1 MVFQASKRSRR
12 WQCQLYPALLD
23 SRFRGNDDKC
33 QHGLANEHEIINRGA
48 PMTSASLSEGIEN
61 TPPRGWATLLLHHL
75 QISSLRLSSFVLGIF
90 LPFISDDLGLTPLE
104 AGLLQ
109 GVWWI
114 TAALAI
120 LPFGIWLSRFRPV
133 PMNLI
138 SLLLVTPFLFAQGL
152 AFNFASLFLA
162 RFFAALFHMI
172 GLAARPMLFQQWAA
186 RRQYTLINAVGL
198 SQHSLLLAVAI
209 STGALLIAAL
219 GSWRLAYFA
228 QGVFLL
234 AQLLAWIVAARESRA
249 PAPELNQALES
260 ARRTPL
266 SALRAYPQ
274 GWLIGLVM
282 FSLSATWTAIVTF
295 LPTLMLE
302 ERGIPI
308 SLGGPL
314 LGFLYYGL
322 IPGALAGGLINRWA
336 SNRRLLLTVPA
347 SLNVLLAL
355 GISLTHGTAPLAVL
369 IAGMGL
375 VWVAVPALEMLP
387 FEFEGIAP
395 REVTAI
401 SALVVTLSA
410 LGFAA
415 GPMITGAVAQF
426 TGSLQAGLVAMS
438 LASAVG
444 VGAGLMYPARR
455 ADVSYND
462 VESEN

>member
-1 MVFQASKRSRR
+1 
-12 WQCQLYPALLD
+12 
-23 SRFRGNDDKC
+23 
-33 QHGLANEHEIINRGA
+33 
-48 PMTSASLSEGIEN
+48 MTSVSLSEGIEH

-90 LPFISDDLGLTPLE
+90 LPFISDDLELTPLE

-133 PMNLI
+133 PMNLV

-186 RRQYTLINAVGL
+186 RRQYTLINTVGL

-219 GSWRLAYFA
+219 GSWRLAYFM
-228 QGVFLL
+228 QGAFLL
-234 AQLLAWIVAARESRA
+234 AQLLAWIFTARESRA
-249 PAPELNQALES
+249 PTQELNQALRS
-260 ARRTPL
+260 ARQTPL
-266 SALRAYPQ
+266 SALRAYPR
-274 GWLIGLVM
+274 GWLIGMVM

-295 LPTLMLE
+295 LPTLMIE

-308 SLGGPL
+308 GLGGPL

-322 IPGALAGGLINRWA
+322 IPGALAGGLVNRWA
-336 SNRRLLLTVPA
+336 SNRRLLLAIPA

-355 GISLTHGTAPLAVL
+355 GISLIHGMLPLAVL

-387 FEFEGIAP
+387 FEFEGITP

-401 SALVVTLSA
+401 SALIVTLSA
-410 LGFAA
+410 LGFAT
-415 GPMITGAVAQF
+415 GPMITGAVAQL
-426 TGSLQAGLVAMS
+426 TGSLQTGLVAMS
-438 LASAVG
+438 LVCTAG
-444 VGAGLMYPARR
+444 IGAGLLYPARR
-455 ADVSYND
+455 TDF
-462 VESEN
+462 

>member
-1 MVFQASKRSRR
+1 
-12 WQCQLYPALLD
+12 
-23 SRFRGNDDKC
+23 
-33 QHGLANEHEIINRGA
+33 
-48 PMTSASLSEGIEN
+48 MTSASLSEGIED
-61 TPPRGWATLLLHHL
+61 TRPRGWTALLLHHL

-90 LPFISDDLGLTPLE
+90 LPFITADLGLTPLQ

-114 TAALAI
+114 TAALAV
-120 LPFGIWLSRFRPV
+120 LPFGIWLSRFRPI
-133 PMNLI
+133 PMNLV

-152 AFNFASLFLA
+152 AFNFLSLFMA

-198 SQHSLLLAVAI
+198 SQHSLLLAIAI
-209 STGALLIAAL
+209 STGALLITAL
-219 GSWRLAYFA
+219 GSWRLAYFV
-228 QGVFLL
+228 QGAFLL
-234 AQLLAWIVAARESRA
+234 AQVLAWVIVARESRA
-249 PAPELNQALES
+249 PTHELGQALHTTS
-260 ARRTPL
+260 QTPL

-295 LPTLMLE
+295 LPTLMAE
-302 ERGIPI
+302 ERDIPL

-322 IPGALAGGLINRWA
+322 IPGALLGSYINRRA
-336 SNRRLLLTVPA
+336 TNRRLLLTTPA
-347 SLNVLLAL
+347 LLNVVLAL
-355 GISLTHGTAPLAVL
+355 GITLTHGIVPLAAL

-375 VWVAVPALEMLP
+375 VWIAVPALEMLP
-387 FEFEGIAP
+387 FEFEDIAP
-395 REVTAI
+395 REVAAM

-415 GPMITGAVAQF
+415 GPMITGAVAQL
-426 TGSLQAGLVAMS
+426 TGSLQTGLLAMS
-438 LASAVG
+438 LASGVG
-444 VGAGLMYPARR
+444 VVAGIFYPAHVAETQGTRFHEAR
-455 ADVSYND
+455 Q
-462 VESEN
+462 

>member
-1 MVFQASKRSRR
+1 
-12 WQCQLYPALLD
+12 
-23 SRFRGNDDKC
+23 
-33 QHGLANEHEIINRGA
+33 
-48 PMTSASLSEGIEN
+48 MTSVSLSEGIEH

-90 LPFISDDLGLTPLE
+90 LPFISDDLELTPLE

-114 TAALAI
+114 TAAVAV

-133 PMNLI
+133 PMNLV

-186 RRQYTLINAVGL
+186 RRQYTLINSIGL
-198 SQHSLLLAVAI
+198 SQHSLLLATAI

-219 GSWRLAYFA
+219 GSWRLAYFM
-228 QGVFLL
+228 QGAFLL
-234 AQLLAWIVAARESRA
+234 AQLLAWILTARESRA
-249 PAPELNQALES
+249 PTQELNQALQS
-260 ARRTPL
+260 ARQTPL
-266 SALRAYPQ
+266 SALRAYPR
-274 GWLIGLVM
+274 GWLIGMVM

-336 SNRRLLLTVPA
+336 LNRRLLLAIPA

-355 GISLTHGTAPLAVL
+355 GISLIHGTLPLAVL

-387 FEFEGIAP
+387 FEFEGITP

-401 SALVVTLSA
+401 SALIVTLSA
-410 LGFAA
+410 LGFAT
-415 GPMITGAVAQF
+415 GPMITGAVAQL
-426 TGSLQAGLVAMS
+426 TGSLQNGLVAMS
-438 LASAVG
+438 LVCTAG
-444 VGAGLMYPARR
+444 IGAGLLYPARR
-455 ADVSYND
+455 TAF
-462 VESEN
+462 

>member
-1 MVFQASKRSRR
+1 
-12 WQCQLYPALLD
+12 
-23 SRFRGNDDKC
+23 
-33 QHGLANEHEIINRGA
+33 
-48 PMTSASLSEGIEN
+48 MTSESLSEGIEN

-90 LPFISDDLGLTPLE
+90 LPFISDDLELTPLE

-120 LPFGIWLSRFRPV
+120 LPFGIWFSRFRPV

-172 GLAARPMLFQQWAA
+172 GLSARPMLFQQWAA

-198 SQHSLLLAVAI
+198 SQHSLLLAIAI

-219 GSWRLAYFA
+219 GSWRLAYFM
-228 QGVFLL
+228 QGAFLL
-234 AQLLAWIVAARESRA
+234 GQMLAWVVTARESRA
-249 PAPELNQALES
+249 PTQELNQALQS

-266 SALRAYPQ
+266 SALRVYPH
-274 GWLIGLVM
+274 GWLVGVVM

-295 LPTLMLE
+295 LPTLMLD

-308 SLGGPL
+308 SVAGPL

-322 IPGALAGGLINRWA
+322 IPGALAGGIVSRWA
-336 SNRRLLLTVPA
+336 SNRRLLLTIPA

-355 GISLTHGTAPLAVL
+355 GISLTNDVAPLAVL

-387 FEFEGIAP
+387 FEFEGITP
-395 REVTAI
+395 REVATM
-401 SALVVTLSA
+401 SALTVTLSA
-410 LGFAA
+410 LGFAT

-426 TGSLQAGLVAMS
+426 TGSLQSGLVAMS
-438 LASAVG
+438 LVSTVG
-444 VGAGLMYPARR
+444 VVAGLMYPGRR
-455 ADVSYND
+455 TDFR
-462 VESEN
+462 ES

>member
-1 MVFQASKRSRR
+1 
-12 WQCQLYPALLD
+12 
-23 SRFRGNDDKC
+23 
-33 QHGLANEHEIINRGA
+33 
-48 PMTSASLSEGIEN
+48 MTSASLSEGIED
-61 TPPRGWATLLLHHL
+61 TRPRGWAALLLHHL

-90 LPFISDDLGLTPLE
+90 LPFITADLGLTPLQ

-114 TAALAI
+114 TAALAV
-120 LPFGIWLSRFRPV
+120 LPFGIWLSRFRPI

-152 AFNFASLFLA
+152 AFNFLSLFMA

-198 SQHSLLLAVAI
+198 SQHSLLLAIAI
-209 STGALLIAAL
+209 STGALLITAL
-219 GSWRLAYFA
+219 GSWRLAYFG
-228 QGVFLL
+228 QGAFLL
-234 AQLLAWIVAARESRA
+234 AQVLAWVIVARESRA
-249 PAPELNQALES
+249 PTHELGQALHTAS
-260 ARRTPL
+260 QTPL

-295 LPTLMLE
+295 LPTLMAE
-302 ERGIPI
+302 ERDIPL

-322 IPGALAGGLINRWA
+322 IPGALLGSYINRRA
-336 SNRRLLLTVPA
+336 TNRRLLLTIPA
-347 SLNVLLAL
+347 LLNVVLAL
-355 GISLTHGTAPLAVL
+355 GITLTHGIVPLAVL

-375 VWVAVPALEMLP
+375 VWIAVPALEMLP
-387 FEFEGIAP
+387 FEFEDIAP
-395 REVTAI
+395 REVAAM

-415 GPMITGAVAQF
+415 GPMITGAVAQL
-426 TGSLQAGLVAMS
+426 TGSLQTGLLAMS
-438 LASAVG
+438 LASGVG
-444 VGAGLMYPARR
+444 VVAGIFYPANV
-455 ADVSYND
+455 A
-462 VESEN
+462 ETQGT

>member
-1 MVFQASKRSRR
+1 
-12 WQCQLYPALLD
+12 
-23 SRFRGNDDKC
+23 
-33 QHGLANEHEIINRGA
+33 
-48 PMTSASLSEGIEN
+48 MTSASLSEGIEN

-90 LPFISDDLGLTPLE
+90 LPFISDDLDLTPLE

-114 TAALAI
+114 TAAVAV
-120 LPFGIWLSRFRPV
+120 LPFGIFLSRFRPV

-172 GLAARPMLFQQWAA
+172 GLASRPMLFQQWAA
-186 RRQYTLINAVGL
+186 RRQYTLLNAVGL
-198 SQHSLLLAVAI
+198 SQHSLLLAFAI
-209 STGALLIAAL
+209 STGALLIAVL
-219 GSWRLAYFA
+219 GSWRLAYFM
-228 QGVFLL
+228 QGAFLL
-234 AQLLAWIVAARESRA
+234 AQLLAWILTARESRA
-249 PAPELNQALES
+249 PVQELNQALRS
-260 ARRTPL
+260 ARQTPL
-266 SALRAYPQ
+266 SALRAYPR
-274 GWLIGLVM
+274 GWLIGVVM

-336 SNRRLLLTVPA
+336 SNRRLLLTIPA
-347 SLNVLLAL
+347 LSNVLLAL
-355 GISLTHGTAPLAVL
+355 GISLIHGTAPLAVL

-375 VWVAVPALEMLP
+375 VWVAVPALEILP
-387 FEFEGIAP
+387 FEFEGITP

-410 LGFAA
+410 LGFAT
-415 GPMITGAVAQF
+415 GPMITGTVAQL
-426 TGSLQAGLVAMS
+426 TGSLQTGLVAMS
-438 LASAVG
+438 LVSAIG
-444 VGAGLMYPARR
+444 VGAGLAYPAQKYSTST
-455 ADVSYND
+455 D
-462 VESEN
+462 

>member
-1 MVFQASKRSRR
+1 M
-12 WQCQLYPALLD
+12 
-23 SRFRGNDDKC
+23 
-33 QHGLANEHEIINRGA
+33 
-48 PMTSASLSEGIEN
+48 
-61 TPPRGWATLLLHHL
+61 
-75 QISSLRLSSFVLGIF
+75 LGIF

-152 AFNFASLFLA
+152 AFNFASLILA

-186 RRQYTLINAVGL
+186 RRQYTLVNAVGL
-198 SQHSLLLAVAI
+198 SQHSLLLSIAI

-219 GSWRLAYFA
+219 GSWRLAYFM
-228 QGVFLL
+228 QGAFLL
-234 AQLLAWIVAARESRA
+234 AQLLAWIFTTRESRA
-249 PAPELNQALES
+249 PAQELDQALQHT
-260 ARRTPL
+260 RQTPL

-274 GWLIGLVM
+274 GWLVGAVM

-336 SNRRLLLTVPA
+336 SNRRLLLTIPA

-355 GISLTHGTAPLAVL
+355 GISLVHGIVPLAVL

-387 FEFEGIAP
+387 FEFEGITP

-410 LGFAA
+410 LGFAT
-415 GPMITGAVAQF
+415 GPMITGAVAQYS
-426 TGSLQAGLVAMS
+426 GSLQTGLVAMS
-438 LASAVG
+438 LVSAVG
-444 VGAGLMYPARR
+444 IVAGLLYPARR
-455 ADVSYND
+455 TDFR
-462 VESEN
+462 ES